1 VLYNR
6 VGMKTRS
13 GIVVALLI
21 LAVLCVYLA
30 TITDGMPVQSTDWA
44 MYVMHARNILSGRAY
59 TDTGYIVQPETIYEG
74 ANSYPSGLPLLLVPV
89 YAAVGFS
96 VRAFKVVCEV
106 ALALSLWPIYLFGR
120 RYLSAAGAL
129 LVVLATAFGS
139 LYMGVHDSINSD
151 SVYQLLSFGS
161 IVLALWIYSSGR
173 ENWRWGLLVGL
184 AFSAAYLTRPVGF
197 ALVLGAIAVDLFRRR
212 RVAGC
217 KWAHI
222 CAVAGVF
229 VVLVLVN
236 GAIFHKDSAYQDQF
250 IFSPVPVARH
260 ALAYV
265 TYFSYLFA
273 SPLGNAFR
281 YAMWVPSMLL
291 AGLGIWAGIRRNGLT
306 LVEFY
311 GTILLGVLCVYWVP
325 NARYLL
331 PLMPIFLVYI
341 LMGAV
346 TALARVPQNYRAVL
360 QAAGVVLLL
369 AAPAAN
375 LAHIRDGNRD
385 TLIATPAFNQL
396 VQQIEAVTGAHDYVI
411 FWNPRVLALY
421 TGRSSSPYPLAGPAG
436 VQRFVDRV
444 QPQYVVL
451 DKDWEGDRQYLA
463 PAIDSQAQRYV
474 TVFENSQFRLDRV
487 VGVP

>member
-1 VLYNR
+1 
-6 VGMKTRS
+6 
-13 GIVVALLI
+13 
-21 LAVLCVYLA
+21 
-30 TITDGMPVQSTDWA
+30 
-44 MYVMHARNILSGRAY
+44 
-59 TDTGYIVQPETIYEG
+59 
-74 ANSYPSGLPLLLVPV
+74 
-89 YAAVGFS
+89 
-96 VRAFKVVCEV
+96 
-106 ALALSLWPIYLFGR
+106 
-120 RYLSAAGAL
+120 
-129 LVVLATAFGS
+129 
-139 LYMGVHDSINSD
+139 
-151 SVYQLLSFGS
+151 
-161 IVLALWIYSSGR
+161 
-173 ENWRWGLLVGL
+173 
-184 AFSAAYLTRPVGF
+184 
-197 ALVLGAIAVDLFRRR
+197 
-212 RVAGC
+212 
-217 KWAHI
+217 
-222 CAVAGVF
+222 
-229 VVLVLVN
+229 
-236 GAIFHKDSAYQDQF
+236 
-250 IFSPVPVARH
+250 
-260 ALAYV
+260 
-265 TYFSYLFA
+265 
-273 SPLGNAFR
+273 
-281 YAMWVPSMLL
+281 MLL

-311 GTILLGVLCVYWVP
+311 GAILLGVLCVYWVP